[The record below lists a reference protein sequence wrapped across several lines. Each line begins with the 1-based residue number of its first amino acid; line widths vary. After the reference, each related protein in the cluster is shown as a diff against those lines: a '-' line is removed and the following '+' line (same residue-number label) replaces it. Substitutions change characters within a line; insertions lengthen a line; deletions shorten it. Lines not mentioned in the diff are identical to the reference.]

1 MEKKY
6 RYDLNSLLPIAIT
19 VVVVALV
26 VAYGLQI
33 LSETQSDMATEN
45 TGTACGTNSTGGS
58 AGTILY
64 TNCGSAYNATGDG
77 LEAVA
82 KISTKLGTI
91 VTVVLAVVVIGVL
104 IFYFGRKMG

>member
-1 MEKKY
+1 MNKKY

-33 LSETQSDMATEN
+33 MGETKADM
-45 TGTACGTNSTGGS
+45 TADSYE
-58 AGTILY
+58 A
-64 TNCGSAYNATGDG
+64 NATQDG
-77 LEAVA
+77 IEAVA

-104 IFYFGRKMG
+104 IFYFGRKMGR

>member
-1 MEKKY
+1 MKKY

-19 VVVVALV
+19 IVLVALV

-33 LSETQSDMATEN
+33 MGETRTDIATEN
-45 TGTACGTNSTGGS
+45 AGTACGTNSTGGT

-64 TNCGSAYNATGDG
+64 SSCGEAYNATTEGI
-77 LEAVA
+77 EATA
-82 KISTKLGTI
+82 KITTKLGTI

-104 IFYFGRKMG
+104 IFYFGKKLGA